1 VISQYGGIL
10 PFRKVCGVNFIN
22 NIVFNYVN
30 SQDSLQDLHFEISFY
45 EDEQRKRLFKTTS
58 SQIRFPGYTFLA
70 DFFPYPNNGLFLE
83 PGQSSAISL
92 NFNSAALLDFDQT
105 KTYYVTVS
113 YFDVNS
119 PNASKSV
126 ESMNF
131 TFKANSVDSTIECGA
146 IAGVPVLNGFSLMFE
161 LEDGKLIKF
170 NYLS

>member
-1 VISQYGGIL
+1 
-10 PFRKVCGVNFIN
+10 
-22 NIVFNYVN
+22 
-30 SQDSLQDLHFEISFY
+30 
-45 EDEQRKRLFKTTS
+45 
-58 SQIRFPGYTFLA
+58 
-70 DFFPYPNNGLFLE
+70 
-83 PGQSSAISL
+83 L

-161 LEDGKLIKF
+161 LEDGRLIKF